1 MRLQPAQSVYSGAAI
16 VTETVEG
23 VLAPGKYDSKIY
35 DSANFDQDGFLV
47 DPVEG
52 GIEGYEPGKNISTLY
67 NKGVTTS
74 DGVVYVEKGVL
85 EFTIPDDAPARYFTL
100 VKMMSITPGSANI
113 YNIDENTAID
123 VEAEII
129 GKQTYTTEAGVSF
142 TNGMKIR
149 FAGEVTPAQHE
160 NKEFYVE
167 GVGEEIQLVDEVDSE
182 QSAVPTESNKYH
194 LIQNL

>member
-1 MRLQPAQSVYSGAAI
+1 MARLLIPTLKLYKGQTYRFVVDTPTSPIAFVTQQSVYIPGAAI

-23 VLAPGKYDSKIY
+23 VLAPENTIVRSH

-100 VKMMSITPGSANI
+100 VKMMLHTS
-113 YNIDENTAID
+113 
-123 VEAEII
+123 VVV
-129 GKQTYTTEAGVSF
+129 QTF
-142 TNGMKIR
+142 TI
-149 FAGEVTPAQHE
+149 
-160 NKEFYVE
+160 
-167 GVGEEIQLVDEVDSE
+167 
-182 QSAVPTESNKYH
+182 
-194 LIQNL
+194 

>member
-1 MRLQPAQSVYSGAAI
+1 M
-16 VTETVEG
+16 
-23 VLAPGKYDSKIY
+23 
-35 DSANFDQDGFLV
+35 
-47 DPVEG
+47 
-52 GIEGYEPGKNISTLY
+52 
-67 NKGVTTS
+67 
-74 DGVVYVEKGVL
+74 YVEKGVL
-85 EFTIPDDAPARYFTL
+85 EFTIPDDAIAQLFYISKNDAPL
-100 VKMMSITPGSANI
+100 HGSANI

-129 GKQTYTTEAGVSF
+129 GKQTYTTEAGVPF

-149 FAGEVTPAQHE
+149 FVGEVTPTKYE

-182 QSAVPTESNKYH
+182 HQQPTESNKYH